1 MLAADPWYGDLTSCT
16 AKEHCAAK
24 EQGFVIVAHCG
35 MDSPINI
42 HVVVWTVLSIYVVW
56 TVLSIYMYV

>member
-1 MLAADPWYGDLTSCT
+1 MLAADPWCGDFTSCT

-24 EQGFVIVAHCG
+24 EQGFVIVAHCS

-42 HVVVWTVLSIYVVW
+42 HVCALAAGC
-56 TVLSIYMYV
+56 